1 MAGSCFIRWNS
12 LFHDHRTLVE
22 HCTSFDSREY
32 VPRPIKLR
40 NERKGKVEKAE
51 KMRGT
56 GKEMREGRERT
67 DNGLQMLFAI
77 PVSASC

>member
-32 VPRPIKLR
+32 VSRPIKLR

-56 GKEMREGRERT
+56 GKEMREGRERI
-67 DNGLQMLFAI
+67 DNGLQMLFAK

>member
-51 KMRGT
+51 EMRGT
-56 GKEMREGRERT
+56 GKEMREGRERI